1 MDMVRIVFVVIL
13 LGLVPS
19 TAHAGWAPAAPDQR
33 DFYIGA
39 AVFPFVPII
48 AEASLDGG
56 WRLPDAPLLWVRGR
70 LAAGAEF
77 GDFSS
82 EEWTAGMAGFELR
95 TRHRFLRVVLGLEGG
110 LMQKQTEHEDDNRV
124 DTEYG
129 FAWSWHAFVEVG
141 DRVMGRLG
149 VQSPAAYGAIPA
161 PTFGLAVR
169 F

>member
-1 MDMVRIVFVVIL
+1 MLRLLFVVSAL
-13 LGLVPS
+13 VLVPS
-19 TAHAGWAPAAPDQR
+19 TASAGWAPPAPDHR
-33 DFYIGA
+33 NLYVGV
-39 AVFPFVPII
+39 AVFPFVPVI
-48 AEASLDGG
+48 AEVSLDGG

-77 GDFSS
+77 GDTGN

-110 LMQKQTEHEDDNRV
+110 LMQMQTEHEDDNRV

-161 PTFGLAVR
+161 PTFGLAAR

>member
-1 MDMVRIVFVVIL
+1 MLRLVFLLTLLVI
-13 LGLVPS
+13 VPS
-19 TAHAGWAPAAPDQR
+19 TASAGWAKSEPDSR
-33 DFYIGA
+33 DGYVGA
-39 AVFPFVPII
+39 TLFPFVPVI
-48 AEASLDGG
+48 AEASLDGA
-56 WRLPDAPLLWVRGR
+56 WRLPDVPLFWVRGR

-77 GDFSS
+77 GDFRN

-110 LMQKQTEHEDDNRV
+110 LMRMQTEHEDDNRV

-129 FAWSWHAFVEVG
+129 FAWSWHAFVEIG

-149 VQSPAAYGAIPA
+149 VQAPAAYGALPG
-161 PTFGLAVR
+161 PTVGLAVR